1 MILCRVRTFL
11 RLFSF
16 VARKIAWRSWR
27 TYAVTSSQSRESQ
40 LHDARVGLTVS
51 FSPIL
56 VAFFS
61 NAFGQLPVGS
71 QRPFGLGIGPI
82 QPIMDSRCLS
92 AAGIRLLRH
101 PIPPGDFRFTCD
113 PPTGLLQAA
122 RTSWG
127 LPRSAI
133 AGDAIGLGA
142 LSAAWA
148 LGIRVRQPGNCG
160 FLPKALGI
168 SQLAQGLPNAT
179 STKDSLSFAMPI
191 FPWP

>member
-1 MILCRVRTFL
+1 MQGTNFLEITLLCSSEDRLPKLANECGGWFPINGVPVTWHPRWAYGFL
-11 RLFSF
+11 F
-16 VARKIAWRSWR
+16 
-27 TYAVTSSQSRESQ
+27 T
-40 LHDARVGLTVS
+40 H
-51 FSPIL
+51 L
-56 VAFFS
+56 VAFFT
-61 NAFGQLPVGS
+61 NVFGQLPVGS
-71 QRPFGLGIGPI
+71 QRPFELGTGPI
-82 QPIMDSRCLS
+82 QPIMNSRCLS
-92 AAGIRLLRH
+92 AAGFRLFRH
-101 PIPPGDFRFTCD
+101 PIPPGDFRFTYD
-113 PPTGLLQAA
+113 PPTGLLRAA